1 VVLDFEG
8 KEFFMDLQPDF
19 ERFLKAVNHQEA
31 DRVPLCEALVGYG
44 IMSKFLGREVKP
56 DDLASQVAFWAKAGY
71 DYTPIPVS
79 LMAPGKVTE
88 ESKITRILRKMVLEK
103 NPEETNPDA
112 WNLELSSFIHER
124 EDFERFPWEAAADIE
139 FGKLEALENLLPA
152 KMKAIVI
159 TGKIFTLTWMLMG
172 FHNFSLKLVLEP
184 DLVGDVFRKVAEIQ
198 FSALDRILSKD
209 YVGAVWAVD
218 DLAFGSGPMIS
229 PEAYREHVFPW
240 YREMAQRCH
249 AKDRIYMMHS
259 DGDLT
264 KLMPDLIEVGIDV
277 LQPIDP
283 SCMDIVKTKQ
293 EFGDRICLVGNVPNE
308 LLRSGTPEEVQAYT
322 KDLLRNCAL
331 GGGYCVGSGNSVPDW
346 ANFDNFMA
354 MRDTT
359 LEYGAYPIRL

>member
-1 VVLDFEG
+1 LDI
-8 KEFFMDLQPDF
+8 KPDF
-19 ERFLKAVNHQEA
+19 ERFRKAVYHQEP

-44 IMSKFLGREVKP
+44 IMSRFLGREVTP
-56 DDLASQVAFWAKAGY
+56 DDIASQVEFWAKAGY
-71 DYTPIPVS
+71 DFVPVPVS
-79 LMAPGKVTE
+79 LMVGGKVTE
-88 ESKITRILRKMVLEK
+88 ESKITRILRELVLEK

-124 EDFERFPWEAAADIE
+124 EDFEHFPWEAAAELE
-139 FGKLEALENLLPA
+139 FDKLEALENLLPE
-152 KMKAIVI
+152 KMKAIAV

-172 FHNFSLKLVLEP
+172 FQNFSLKLLLEP
-184 DLVGDVFRKVAEIQ
+184 ELVGDVFRKVAEIQ
-198 FSALDRILSKD
+198 FSAMDRILSKD

-240 YREMAQRCH
+240 YREMGKQCH
-249 AKDRIYMMHS
+249 AKDRIYIMHS

-264 KLMPDLIEVGIDV
+264 KLMPDLIGVGIDV

-283 SCMDIVKTKQ
+283 SCMDIAETKKA
-293 EFGDRICLVGNVPNE
+293 FGDRICLAGNVPNE
-308 LLRSGTPEEVQAYT
+308 LLRSGSKEEVAAYT
-322 KDLLRNCAL
+322 RELLRNCAP

-346 ANFDNFMA
+346 AKFENFMA

-359 LEYGAYPIRL
+359 LKHGTYPISL